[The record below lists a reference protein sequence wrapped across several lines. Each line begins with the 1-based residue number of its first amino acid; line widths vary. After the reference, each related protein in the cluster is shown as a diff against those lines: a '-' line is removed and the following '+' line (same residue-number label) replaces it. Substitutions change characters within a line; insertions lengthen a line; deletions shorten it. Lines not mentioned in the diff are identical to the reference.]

1 MSLSVLVFCSSS
13 DKVSPLFFSEMR
25 ILGRELGKA
34 GHRLVYGG
42 ARVGLMGA
50 IADAHLKEGGKLI
63 GVIPDYLD
71 KPGIVHEK
79 LTEKIVVSDLLD
91 RKKKMLSM
99 ADVVISAPG
108 GVGTIDEITEVMA
121 LKQLSEHEKPVVFL
135 NFLNFWNPML
145 EFFEIL
151 RQQSM
156 ISQKMEDLIDIRD
169 SAEDIMEYLDSG
181 VVKGH

>member
-1 MSLSVLVFCSSS
+1 
-13 DKVSPLFFSEMR
+13 MR

-42 ARVGLMGA
+42 AKVGLMGA
-50 IADAHLKEGGKLI
+50 VADACLKEGGEI
-63 GVIPDYLD
+63 FGVIPEYLD
-71 KPGIVHEK
+71 KPGVVHEK
-79 LTEKIVVSDLLD
+79 LTEKVVVSDLLD

-99 ADVVISAPG
+99 ADVVVSAPG

-135 NFLNFWNPML
+135 NFLNFWNPLL

-151 RQQSM
+151 RQQNM
-156 ISQKMEDLIDIRD
+156 ISQKLEDLVDVRE
-169 SAEDIMEYLDSG
+169 SAEQIIEYLHSG